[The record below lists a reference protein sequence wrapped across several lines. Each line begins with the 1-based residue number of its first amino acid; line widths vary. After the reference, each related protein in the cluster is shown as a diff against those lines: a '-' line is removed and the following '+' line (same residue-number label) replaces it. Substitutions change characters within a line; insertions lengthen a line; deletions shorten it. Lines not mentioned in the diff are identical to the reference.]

1 MTCRSPDEILRELD
15 RIVAS
20 AAFRDSLHLKRFLS
34 FIVEATLAGNVSS
47 IKAYTV
53 AIEAL
58 GRGSDFDP
66 QRDPIVRVEA
76 GRLRQALAR
85 YYAGAGRDDPL
96 RIDVPRGAYVP
107 VFRQPANAEAA
118 PHGSQIAARP
128 SDSEMLHAEMQ
139 QQASDLMA
147 QIQASQCIL
156 NEARALLRQLSEIAR
171 PCEPASLPPA
181 APSIIAEAAIA
192 ADGNGV
198 GRVRAL
204 LALGT
209 TASVRT
215 RRCC

>member
-20 AAFRDSLHLKRFLS
+20 AAFRDSLHLRRFLS

-107 VFRQPANAEAA
+107 VFRQPDNAEAA
-118 PHGSQIAARP
+118 PPAPPLADYSAPSGDAPRGLHIAARP

-181 APSIIAEAAIA
+181 APSIIAKAAT
-192 ADGNGV
+192 
-198 GRVRAL
+198 RP
-204 LALGT
+204 
-209 TASVRT
+209 TAMA
-215 RRCC
+215 